1 MDSSYTTMV
10 VICMGGAIVGLI
22 VIAKITMLQRIIL
35 AVALIYG
42 IYLIC
47 IYIKKVVP
55 SANNTPIICAS
66 GPVRGELDVVSTNEK
81 QKLAHNIGVFTV
93 ETDEDLNLSGWM
105 ASTIDTSS
113 PPDVFLMGDK
123 KETPDI
129 HFNVKSQS
137 RPDVGSILAD
147 PLGDQCG
154 FIATVHVPADILPGR
169 YKLCVEKNAR
179 GERQYI
185 YTALDIMIVERKNP
199 KKDISEIQKIKETKI
214 SIHSTSPR
222 YYLYCHPFHAQLC
235 VSNPIHVIT
244 FSLPVKRTFYVTRV

>member
-1 MDSSYTTMV
+1 MIFLCV
-10 VICMGGAIVGLI
+10 AGALVILI
-22 VIAKITMLQRIIL
+22 VIARIPELKKAIL
-35 AVALIYG
+35 AAALICG
-42 IYLIC
+42 ICLCC
-47 IYIKKVVP
+47 IYMKNVVL
-55 SANNTPIICAS
+55 SANNTLIICAS
-66 GPVRGELDVVSTNEK
+66 GPVRGELDEVSSGGV
-81 QKLAHNIGVFTV
+81 QKLARNIGLFSV
-93 ETDEDLNLSGWM
+93 ETDADLNLSGWM
-105 ASTIDTSS
+105 SSTIDSYS

-137 RPDVGSILAD
+137 RPDVGSILAV

-214 SIHSTSPR
+214 STNKLSKIKN
-222 YYLYCHPFHAQLC
+222 F
-235 VSNPIHVIT
+235 
-244 FSLPVKRTFYVTRV
+244 K

>member
-1 MDSSYTTMV
+1 MI

-22 VIAKITMLQRIIL
+22 VIARITMLQRIIL
-35 AVALIYG
+35 AATLICG
-42 IYLIC
+42 IYLCC
-47 IYIKKVVP
+47 IYMKNVAL
-55 SANNTPIICAS
+55 SANNTSIICVS
-66 GPVRGELDVVSTNEK
+66 GPVRGELDEVSSGGV
-81 QKLAHNIGVFTV
+81 QKLARNIGLFSV
-93 ETDEDLNLSGWM
+93 EADEDLNLSGWM
-105 ASTIDTSS
+105 SSTINSYS

-123 KETPDI
+123 KETPVI

-137 RPDVGSILAD
+137 RPDVESFLAD

-179 GERQYI
+179 GTRQYI

-214 SIHSTSPR
+214 STNKLSKIKK
-222 YYLYCHPFHAQLC
+222 F
-235 VSNPIHVIT
+235 
-244 FSLPVKRTFYVTRV
+244 K